1 MKVTDRLKV
10 EHGIFLRQLR
20 YLEQLLS
27 LHAPKPALATAVETI
42 CRAEEQHAA
51 LEDRVLYPELTK
63 LLGADHPALL
73 RLGEDHG
80 AIRRMLGLIRS
91 GDVEEESIRSLV
103 HLLRDHMEREIHQI
117 FPLAE
122 ELLSEET
129 LSTLSNW
136 NAEHVR
142 EALESGEKGT

>member
-20 YLEQLLS
+20 YLDQLLLS
-27 LHAPKPALATAVETI
+27 GAPKTALTTAVETI

-63 LLGADHPALL
+63 LLGKDHPALR
-73 RLGEDHG
+73 RLDEDHNG
-80 AIRRMLGLIRS
+80 IRRLVGMVRS
-91 GDVEEESIRSLV
+91 GEAKEDSIRSLV
-103 HLLRDHMEREIHQI
+103 HLLRAHMEREIHQI

-122 ELLSEET
+122 DLLSEEI
-129 LSTLSNW
+129 LSTLNNW
-136 NAEHVR
+136 NVDHLC
-142 EALESGEKGT
+142 EAMESGETS